1 MQKILLAD
9 SGGTRTDWCLI
20 TEGGEKQ
27 FFSGVSY
34 HPAQWNEDF
43 LKEQSLFWLANSEM
57 IDAKLIFYGAGCM
70 NPIVANRIKEI
81 LLSWGFLSVEVHSD
95 VHAAGVS
102 AFGSDHGFVAIMG
115 TGSVFAEM
123 NNKEIIQLRGG
134 LGYLLGDEGSGY
146 YFGKLLIQKYLNNE
160 FDVTLI
166 EQLSLLLGNRS
177 EVINKVYQPQGKT
190 FIASLAATV
199 AHFEHPSI
207 NSVHE
212 ENIRL
217 FLKPFLNITAVKEKG
232 ISFCGSYAWGRQEQ
246 VIKILVERNI
256 NNYKFVKEPIVDLA
270 EYTLK
275 STV

>member
-20 TEGGEKQ
+20 TEGGKKQ

-43 LKEQSLFWLANSEM
+43 LKEQSQFWLTNPEM
-57 IDAKLIFYGAGCM
+57 TDAKLIFYGAGCM
-70 NPIVANRIKEI
+70 NLLVAKRMKETF
-81 LLSWGFLSVEVHSD
+81 LSWGFLSIEVYSD
-95 VHAAGVS
+95 VHAAGVA
-102 AFGSDHGFVAIMG
+102 AFGNEHGFIAIMG

-160 FDVTLI
+160 FDTHLTEDLRLLI
-166 EQLSLLLGNRS
+166 GNRA
-177 EVINKVYQPQGKT
+177 EVMNKVYQPQGKS
-190 FIASLAATV
+190 FIASLAETV
-199 AHFEHPSI
+199 ANIDHSSI
-207 NSVHE
+207 HSVHE

-217 FLKPFLNITAVKEKG
+217 FLDPFIDAIKEKG
-232 ISFCGSYAWGRQEQ
+232 ISFCGSYAWGRQAQ
-246 VIKILVERNI
+246 VINILGERNI

>member
-20 TEGGEKQ
+20 TEGGQKQ
-27 FFSGVSY
+27 FFSGISY

-43 LKEQSLFWLANSEM
+43 LKEETQYWLTNPGLTT
-57 IDAKLIFYGAGCM
+57 AKLIFYGAGCM
-70 NPIVANRIKEI
+70 NPLVANRMKDAFI
-81 LLSWGFLSVEVHSD
+81 SWGFSSVEIHSD
-95 VHAAGVS
+95 VHAAGVA

-160 FDVTLI
+160 FNPHLTEELRLLI
-166 EQLSLLLGNRS
+166 GNRS
-177 EVINKVYQPQGKT
+177 EVINKVYQPQGKAY
-190 FIASLAATV
+190 IASLAVIV
-199 AHFEHPSI
+199 ANIDHPYI
-207 NSVHE
+207 HAVHE

-217 FLKPFLNITAVKEKG
+217 FLDPFIDAIKEKG
-232 ISFCGSYAWGRQEQ
+232 ISFCGSYAWGRQAQ
-246 VIKILVERNI
+246 VIKILGERNI
-256 NNYKFVKEPIVDLA
+256 NKYKFVKEPIVDLA

>member
-1 MQKILLAD
+1 MQKLLLAD

-20 TEGGEKQ
+20 TEGGQKQ

-43 LKEQSLFWLANSEM
+43 IKEQTQFWLANPEKTE
-57 IDAKLIFYGAGCM
+57 AKLIFYGAGCM
-70 NPIVANRIKEI
+70 NPLVANRIKETF
-81 LLSWGFLSVEVHSD
+81 LSWGFLSVEVHSD
-95 VHAAGVS
+95 VHAAGVA
-102 AFGSDHGFVAIMG
+102 AFGNEHGFVAIMG

-146 YFGKLLIQKYLNNE
+146 YFGKLLIQKYLNNA
-160 FDVTLI
+160 FDAPLT
-166 EQLSLLLGNRS
+166 EQLALLLGNRS
-177 EVINKVYQPQGKT
+177 EVINKVYQAQGKQ
-190 FIASLAATV
+190 FLASIAEIIATID
-199 AHFEHPSI
+199 HPSI

-217 FLKPFLNITAVKEKG
+217 FLDPFLTLDAVTMKG
-232 ISFCGSYAWGRQEQ
+232 ISFCGSYAWGRQAQ
-246 VIKILVERNI
+246 VIKILEECNI
-256 NNYKFVKEPIVDLA
+256 NRFKFVKEPIVELA
-270 EYTLK
+270 EYTVK

>member
-20 TEGGEKQ
+20 TEGGQKQ

-43 LKEQSLFWLANSEM
+43 LKEQSLFWLANPEM
-57 IDAKLIFYGAGCM
+57 TDAKLIFYGAGCM

-160 FDVTLI
+160 FDTHLTEDLRLLI
-166 EQLSLLLGNRS
+166 GNRA
-177 EVINKVYQPQGKT
+177 EVMNKVYQPQGKS
-190 FIASLAATV
+190 FIASLAETV
-199 AHFEHPSI
+199 ANIDHPSI
-207 NSVHE
+207 HSVHE
-212 ENIRL
+212 ENICL
-217 FLKPFLNITAVKEKG
+217 FLDPFIEAIKEKG
-232 ISFCGSYAWGRQEQ
+232 ISFCGSYAWGRQQQ

>member
-20 TEGGEKQ
+20 TEGGQKQ
-27 FFSGVSY
+27 FFSGNSY
-34 HPAQWNEDF
+34 HPAQWNEAF
-43 LKEQSLFWLANSEM
+43 LKEQSEYWLSNP
-57 IDAKLIFYGAGCM
+57 DLTTAKLIFYGAGCM
-70 NPIVANRIKEI
+70 NPLVANRMKDAFI
-81 LLSWGFLSVEVHSD
+81 SWGFSSVEIHSD
-95 VHAAGVS
+95 VHAAGV
-102 AFGSDHGFVAIMG
+102 AALGNYHGFVAIMG

-123 NNKEIIQLRGG
+123 NQKEIIQLRGG
-134 LGYLLGDEGSGY
+134 LGYLLGDEGSGF
-146 YFGKLLIQKYLNNE
+146 YFGKLLIQKYLNND
-160 FDVTLI
+160 FDESLM
-166 EQLSLLLGNRS
+166 EQLTLLLGNRS

-199 AHFEHPSI
+199 AHTDHPSI

-232 ISFCGSYAWGRQEQ
+232 ISFCGSYASGRQDQ
-246 VIKILVERNI
+246 VIEILEECNI
-256 NNYKFVKEPIVDLA
+256 KCLKFVKEPIVDLA
-270 EYTLK
+270 EYTVK